1 MTLKGMFARI
11 YRENKRIILAY
22 VTLCMVFS
30 IFMYGYSAGNQV
42 NAKST
47 AEVVGTIGGNFG
59 VVSVPLVQNFCGAI
73 DTPTTLLF
81 MSGISLAFELV
92 PDEKIA
98 EFGNKLNIDGL
109 ENYSF
114 GILDYHWFQIF
125 VLVWFVMSKLSRSNR
140 VSYTAG
146 VIFEDIESK
155 LGGFVQIL
163 CAAVQVFANV
173 PAGSAVHAAGIDSAT
188 QNAVTKGMNAL
199 TCFLILMILLIVFF
213 FVRVLFYAADISMCI
228 LCSFIP
234 FTGVSMETAKSLLV
248 GFLLYMAV
256 FHPIVFYG
264 TAFFILLLAVVLFK
278 RTYTA
283 LCYFK
288 KIYIKPIFRRLRGFD
303 ASIPLV
309 APKMPRK
316 LRAFIQNDN
325 PGLVIPV
332 YLIKKIP
339 GFKKAHRYERWWIVS
354 GESRQYLCRPRFFSK
369 ECLLVLLHNEPDC
382 KLFVKKSVRF
392 FEVFQLAG
400 TEEKLGQTFYRV
412 KKKLHFVFSREYTK
426 RFDEIKDITQW
437 IDYTEYVN
445 QIKREAK
452 EAKKQAREESRE
464 RLKGKL
470 TGKRKKEQI

>member
-1 MTLKGMFARI
+1 M
-11 YRENKRIILAY
+11 
-22 VTLCMVFS
+22 
-30 IFMYGYSAGNQV
+30 
-42 NAKST
+42 
-47 AEVVGTIGGNFG
+47 
-59 VVSVPLVQNFCGAI
+59 
-73 DTPTTLLF
+73 
-81 MSGISLAFELV
+81 
-92 PDEKIA
+92 
-98 EFGNKLNIDGL
+98 
-109 ENYSF
+109 
-114 GILDYHWFQIF
+114 
-125 VLVWFVMSKLSRSNR
+125 
-140 VSYTAG
+140 
-146 VIFEDIESK
+146 
-155 LGGFVQIL
+155 
-163 CAAVQVFANV
+163 
-173 PAGSAVHAAGIDSAT
+173 
-188 QNAVTKGMNAL
+188 
-199 TCFLILMILLIVFF
+199 
-213 FVRVLFYAADISMCI
+213 
-228 LCSFIP
+228 
-234 FTGVSMETAKSLLV
+234 
-248 GFLLYMAV
+248 
-256 FHPIVFYG
+256 
-264 TAFFILLLAVVLFK
+264 
-278 RTYTA
+278 
-283 LCYFK
+283 
-288 KIYIKPIFRRLRGFD
+288 
-303 ASIPLV
+303 
-309 APKMPRK
+309 
-316 LRAFIQNDN
+316 RAFIQNDN